1 MASSDEYVM
10 ESFVTFDKMKML
22 IYDLL
27 MTEAWKENL
36 FPLLRTEFTKI
47 NSIRAY
53 MALYHE
59 ASMCNILE
67 VFLYNR

>member
-10 ESFVTFDKMKML
+10 ESFVTFDKTKTL

-27 MTEAWKENL
+27 MTEAWKENI
-36 FPLLRTEFTKI
+36 FPLLKSEFSKI

-53 MALYHE
+53 MAV
-59 ASMCNILE
+59 SIS
-67 VFLYNR
+67 FLHF

>member
-10 ESFVTFDKMKML
+10 ESFVTFDKMKTL

-36 FPLLRTEFTKI
+36 YPLLKSEFKEI
-47 NSIRAY
+47 NSIRSY
-53 MALYHE
+53 MAVSERLK
-59 ASMCNILE
+59 
-67 VFLYNR
+67 FLRSSRQVL